1 MVTAGFCI
9 VFMKVKVEW
18 RSIIFCSIG
27 AFFGLIL
34 GLEVID
40 DLLEKEIKKLSFF
53 SIWFSF
59 CVALFLLNRYANLV
73 VHFTNQ
79 LLQKHLEH
87 SRKGTFLFPQQ
98 KG

>member
-40 DLLEKEIKKLSFF
+40 DLLEKEIKKLSFV

-59 CVALFLLNRYANLV
+59 CVALFLLNR
-73 VHFTNQ
+73 
-79 LLQKHLEH
+79 
-87 SRKGTFLFPQQ
+87 
-98 KG
+98 